1 MDILMSCT
9 SPIDIKTSTK
19 ECTTGCDYKYT
30 YGKSSCVLM
39 NKGSYVEITFSS
51 VNVITFS
58 GEKYSLLEGRIYRP
72 SLHTW
77 SGVNAPAELILNH
90 SGTNDNLFVCIPITK
105 KNAKGYSNEWFGKFM
120 RFVPTNRSAGASV
133 AGVNNF
139 TINNVVP
146 QAPYFH
152 YVGAAPWCS
161 KGHTGGPKNKMV
173 VFELNQSATM
183 DTKDFKNLTR
193 IDDSN
198 QQVYGVDGDLFF
210 NPSGT
215 KNGPGAGGSGPTE
228 IVDCVPVSIDGT
240 EITVDT
246 EAAAAAGA
254 AVISYEKIPVW
265 FWTGLGIFGGILFV
279 VMLYY
284 FISSFFGPTSAAAGA
299 AAGAA
304 AASSASTAS
313 SSTSRGR
320 GRAGRGTKVSSRIAY
335 TKESN

>member
-1 MDILMSCT
+1 MSCT
-9 SPIDIKTSTK
+9 SPINIKTSTK

-51 VNVITFS
+51 INEITFS
-58 GEKYSLLEGRIYRP
+58 GENYSLSEGRIYRP

-77 SGVNAPAELILNH
+77 SGVHAPAELILNH
-90 SGTNDNLFVCIPITK
+90 SGANDNLFVCIPITK

-183 DTKDFKNLTR
+183 DTKDFANLTR
-193 IDDSN
+193 IDNSS
-198 QQVYGVDGDLFF
+198 QTVYGVDGDLFF
-210 NPSGT
+210 NSSGT
-215 KNGPGAGGSGPTE
+215 KNGPGTGGSGPTE

-240 EITVDT
+240 EITIDT
-246 EAAAAAGA
+246 ETAAAAGA
-254 AVISYEKIPVW
+254 AAISYGKIPPW
-265 FWTGLGIFGGILFV
+265 FWTSLGIIGGILFLV
-279 VMLYY
+279 IIWYA
-284 FISSFFGPTSAAAGA
+284 FSSFWPTS
-299 AAGAA
+299 
-304 AASSASTAS
+304 SSSSSSSAS
-313 SSTSRGR
+313 SSTSSGR
-320 GRAGRGTKVSSRIAY
+320 RTKVSSRLAS
-335 TKESN
+335 TKESI